1 MPNTCI
7 LTDNSAQFT
16 RHTLNGKNLVHTV
29 PFRIMFKDMNGE
41 NDPVVK
47 ISHFPVSKINGDTP
61 ELLPPTVEDYV
72 TAIKTLNHIFNH
84 IIALTMSSHL
94 SQSFHNLEL
103 AVHQT
108 RGNSQVQIIDSQTT
122 GLGLGYLVQQGIDMA
137 AKGIDPA
144 EIEYRIRGQIP
155 HIYSQVC
162 LPNLTYL
169 RGTELIG
176 YPQAVVGEMLS
187 ILPVFSFEE
196 GKLVSIEKVKNYRN
210 LLDNFQEFLDEFSDL
225 DYIAIMQSVPPTL
238 QEARS
243 LKEHAS
249 INFPKTPFSEHSI
262 NPVIAALF
270 GPRSV
275 GIFAMEKPGL
285 N

>member
-16 RHTLNGKNLVHTV
+16 RHSLTGRNLVQTV
-29 PFRIMFKDMNGE
+29 PFHIQYNDNHDE
-41 NDPVVK
+41 NDPVLK
-47 ISHFPVSKINGDTP
+47 ISHFPVSKINGNLP
-61 ELLPPTVEDYV
+61 ELNTPSVEDFISAIR
-72 TAIKTLNHIFNH
+72 TANQTYSQ
-84 IIALTMSSHL
+84 IIAVIMSSHL
-94 SQSFHNLEL
+94 SQAYHNLEM

-108 RGNSQVQIIDSQTT
+108 RGNSQVQMIDSQTT
-122 GLGLGYLVQQGIDMA
+122 GLGLGYLVQQATDLA
-137 AKGIDPA
+137 ARGVHPS

-169 RGTELIG
+169 QGTRLLD
-176 YPQAVVGEMLS
+176 YPQAVAGEMLS

-196 GKLVSIEKVKNYRN
+196 GKLVSIEKVKSFRH
-210 LLDNFQEFLDEFSDL
+210 LVDNFQEFLDEFSEL
-225 DYIAIMQSVPPTL
+225 DYIAVMQSVPPTL
-238 QEARS
+238 QESRN

-275 GIFAMEKPGL
+275 GIFAMEKPDAI
-285 N
+285 